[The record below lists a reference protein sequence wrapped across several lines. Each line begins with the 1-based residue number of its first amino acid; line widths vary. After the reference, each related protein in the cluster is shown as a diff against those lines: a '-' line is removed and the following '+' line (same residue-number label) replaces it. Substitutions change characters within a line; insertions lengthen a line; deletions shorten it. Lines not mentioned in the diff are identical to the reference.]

1 MSMSSEEEDKSSD
14 DNSLEHLEFENPTPL
29 EQDAAQ
35 MHEMFEALMKVGFTE
50 RQALQL
56 VAFLMTEASEDG
68 AVNLFFDETFLKRMH
83 EGFDEE
89 EEDDG
94 QNS

>member
-1 MSMSSEEEDKSSD
+1 MEENEVPEENNLD
-14 DNSLEHLEFENPTPL
+14 HLEFDSPTPL

-35 MHEMFEALMKVGFTE
+35 MHEMFRALLKAGFEE

-56 VAFLMTEASEDG
+56 VAFLIEESHGEG
-68 AVNLFFDETFLKRMH
+68 GVNLFFDESFFKEMN
-83 EGFDEE
+83 GD

-94 QNS
+94 QDS

>member
-1 MSMSSEEEDKSSD
+1 MDENEIPEENNID
-14 DNSLEHLEFENPTPL
+14 HLEFDSPTPL

-35 MHEMFEALMKVGFTE
+35 MHEMFRALLTAGFEE

-56 VAFLMTEASEDG
+56 VAFLIEESHGEG
-68 AVNLFFDETFLKRMH
+68 GVNLFFDETFFKEMN
-83 EGFDEE
+83 GE

-94 QNS
+94 QDS

>member
-1 MSMSSEEEDKSSD
+1 MPEEENNID
-14 DNSLEHLEFENPTPL
+14 HLEFNSPTPL

-35 MHEMFEALMKVGFTE
+35 MHEMFKALLKVEFTE

-56 VAFLMTEASEDG
+56 VAYLMAESMDEG
-68 AVNLFFDETFLKRMH
+68 GINLFFDETFLREMRDK
-83 EGFDEE
+83 EGE

-94 QNS
+94 PVA

>member
-1 MSMSSEEEDKSSD
+1 MNEDEVPEENNLD
-14 DNSLEHLEFENPTPL
+14 HLEFDSPTPL

-35 MHEMFEALMKVGFTE
+35 MHEMFTALLKVDFTE

-56 VAFLMTEASEDG
+56 VAYLMAESMDEG
-68 AVNLFFDETFLKRMH
+68 GVNLFFDETFLKEMNKDR
-83 EGFDEE
+83 EE

>member
-1 MSMSSEEEDKSSD
+1 MEENEVPEENNID
-14 DNSLEHLEFENPTPL
+14 HLEFNSPTPL

-35 MHEMFEALMKVGFTE
+35 MHEMFKALLTAGFEE

-56 VAFLMTEASEDG
+56 VAFLIEESHGEG
-68 AVNLFFDETFLKRMH
+68 GVNLFFDETFFKELH
-83 EGFDEE
+83 GEDE

>member
-1 MSMSSEEEDKSSD
+1 MPEENNID
-14 DNSLEHLEFENPTPL
+14 HLEFDSPTPL

-35 MHEMFEALMKVGFTE
+35 MHEMFRALLTAGFEE

-56 VAFLMTEASEDG
+56 VAFLIEESHGEG
-68 AVNLFFDETFLKRMH
+68 GVNLFFDETFFKEMN
-83 EGFDEE
+83 GE

-94 QNS
+94 QDS